1 MSDCMSCRKAS
12 GSTHSGNFSV
22 DEKDLQIMGHPK
34 IYVDKGISGKEVYR
48 HFCGDCGSPA
58 YTKTEI
64 PGPVYVKIG
73 LFQVDD
79 VDPPSTHVF
88 AKNLAKWEE
97 TYPNT
102 KVLETQ

>member
-1 MSDCMSCRKAS
+1 MPENSIIHGSCICGKVELTIPSNCQMTICHCMSCRKAS

-22 DEKDLQIMGHPK
+22 DEKDLQIMGQTK

-73 LFQVDD
+73 QCV
-79 VDPPSTHVF
+79 
-88 AKNLAKWEE
+88 E
-97 TYPNT
+97 
-102 KVLETQ
+102 